1 MSNILLDTGTGELE
15 IMEFVVENRLYAINV
30 LKLKGIIQI
39 KDIVPMPQSSSEIRG
54 ISNIRGQ
61 MVPIIDLKVVLHK
74 KPIEELNRA
83 IALLCEFNGTVVA
96 FLVDQVKGIK
106 RIEWK
111 DIKRNSLT
119 EDPITIGTLLSEENI
134 VLLLDFE
141 SITTIAHIGTAY
153 SENHDRDGAID
164 KYAQTPII
172 LAEDS
177 NVIAEMLIHTL
188 QDAGL
193 KNIKRFINGQD
204 AKDFLFEIKERY
216 GENFKQYV
224 GLVITDIEMPILD
237 GYTLT
242 KNIKEDNI
250 LSSLP
255 VIIFSSLI
263 TEELM
268 HKGKSVGADV
278 QINKPS
284 TKELINSIYMLLEGK
299 NS

>member
-1 MSNILLDTGTGELE
+1 MSNVLLDTGTGELE
-15 IMEFVVENRLYAINV
+15 IMEFIVENRLYAINV
-30 LKLKGIIQI
+30 LKLKSIVQI
-39 KDIVPMPQSSSEIRG
+39 NNIVPMPQSSSEIRG
-54 ISNIRGQ
+54 LSNIRGE
-61 MVPIIDLKVVLHK
+61 MIPIIDLKVVLQRK
-74 KPIEELNRA
+74 QTEKLDRA

-96 FLVDQVKGIK
+96 FLADQVTGIK

-111 DIKRNSLT
+111 DIKRNSLS
-119 EDPITIGTLLSEENI
+119 EDSITIGTLLSEKEI

-141 SITTIAHIGTAY
+141 SITATAHIGTAY
-153 SENHDRDGAID
+153 EKNQDKHYIAD
-164 KYAQTPII
+164 KYAQTPIV

-193 KNIKRFINGQD
+193 KNIKRFINGQE
-204 AKDFLFEIKERY
+204 AKDFLFSLKEQY
-216 GENFKQYV
+216 VEGFKQHASI
-224 GLVITDIEMPILD
+224 LITDIEMPILD

-242 KNIKEDNI
+242 KSIKEDPI
-250 LSSLP
+250 LNSLP

-263 TEELM
+263 TDELM
-268 HKGKSVGADV
+268 HKGKSVGADI

-284 TKELINSIYMLLEGK
+284 TKELITSIYTLLEVK

>member
-39 KDIVPMPQSSSEIRG
+39 NDIVPMPQSSSEIRG
-54 ISNIRGQ
+54 LSNIRGQ
-61 MVPIIDLKVVLHK
+61 MVPVIDLKVVLQNK
-74 KPIEELNRA
+74 RIEELNRA

-119 EDPITIGTLLSEENI
+119 EDSITIGTLLSEEEI

-153 SENHDRDGAID
+153 LEKQDRECALD
-164 KYAQTPII
+164 KYAETPII

-177 NVIAEMLIHTL
+177 NVIAEILIHTL

-193 KNIKRFINGQD
+193 KNIKRFINGQE
-204 AKDFLFEIKERY
+204 AKDFLFDIKERY

-242 KNIKEDNI
+242 KNIKEDKI

-263 TEELM
+263 TDELM
-268 HKGKSVGADV
+268 HKGNSVGADV

-284 TKELINSIYMLLEGK
+284 TKELISSIYMLLEGK

>member
-1 MSNILLDTGTGELE
+1 MSNILLNTGTGELE

-39 KDIVPMPQSSSEIRG
+39 NDIVPMPQSSYEIRG
-54 ISNIRGQ
+54 LSNIRGQ
-61 MVPIIDLKVVLHK
+61 MVPVIDLKVVLQK
-74 KPIEELNRA
+74 KRIEKLNRA

-106 RIEWK
+106 RIKWK

-119 EDPITIGTLLSEENI
+119 KDLITIGTLLSEEEI

-141 SITTIAHIGTAY
+141 SITTSVHIGTAY
-153 SENHDRDGAID
+153 LENHDRDCVIY

-177 NVIAEMLIHTL
+177 NVIAEMLIHAL

-193 KNIKRFINGQD
+193 KNIKRFINGQE
-204 AKDFLFEIKERY
+204 AKDFLFEMKEHY

-242 KNIKEDNI
+242 KDIKEDEI

-263 TEELM
+263 TDELM

-284 TKELINSIYMLLEGK
+284 MKELISSIYMLLEGK
-299 NS
+299 K